1 MKRRLLLLTVL
12 LAASVAR
19 ADQNPD
25 RVPRDWRIKYERN
38 PVATFVRIDADKVVL
53 RLADGALRDVPLWM
67 LEGRELAYLQR
78 QRCALPGNLRAADVP
93 PGRNLLIDLSADR
106 LPQGE
111 LRQWDNAGALG
122 GAFRP
127 LATPPAVAEV
137 RGRKAVKFEY
147 GPAIVA
153 MDLNALVAD
162 FRAPPQLGGAGAFSV
177 AAWLYNPGVPQ
188 EVETFL
194 SWHALG
200 GDDGTDLRFGKRGGQ
215 SFLKGAYCGP
225 MGTAGFPGDD
235 LGKANSWHHVAHVF
249 TGGPDGQ
256 MRLYI
261 DGRLVGTTK
270 LDRVVRIR
278 PATAVTAAAATMN
291 GEVITREDKEARVRF
306 FIGRRD
312 GHYWPRVYPEETDRW
327 NKLVEIARRGAGPVS
342 APVDGLQPD
351 TEYVYR
357 IQVYVD
363 DDHVYW
369 SDGPR
374 RFRTGSAAGAPGK
387 ALDPEEVRY
396 VFLGSSWGS
405 TWDWATSP
413 RYFFTGAMASLRLYD
428 YALTEEEVRGLCGAA
443 AEVGAAEAPAA
454 PGGGAADPSP
464 ADGARDA
471 AVQTTYF
478 TWKPGPQAQEQVF
491 YLDADRRAVEQGAAR
506 HVVRRGGKDH
516 DAALPVE
523 NLEFGRTY
531 YWRIET
537 RSGEGRPPAPGQV
550 WSFTVEDF
558 VQPEDD
564 GIVSEPFPK
573 GVRQRGRIT
582 KLMECGGQPII
593 AAADTP
599 DLAMQRA
606 RRTCLKVLEKRPDL
620 AYRLAVSN
628 TAGSLTNKTELGW
641 TELVCNTY
649 GDTRNMMLD
658 QNFYGGQNML
668 MHEMGHQLH
677 MNGMSQLSLDFDHR
691 LHETWL
697 ASMKTLK
704 YLGHYGS
711 NNMWEF
717 IACAANRWINDGD
730 ERDEVYPRDRLR
742 QDDPALYFL
751 LNEYWSGDR
760 RIELS
765 AVEGVDADADGAVL
779 AWQNL
784 GGVEYWGRKGWS
796 RYPGTVGS
804 FKPVGKP
811 VPATVGGVAAVRFSG
826 RDGFVWDARTRPEMG
841 GSHEWSVEL
850 WAFRPEPAAAD
861 EVLLSWGENADR
873 GARML
878 WGKSGAAY
886 DHGRAGRGA
895 WHAKPPA
902 GAWQHLVFAYEGGG
916 LRGGPGLY
924 RVYVNGRLDT
934 QERLA
939 LDLEAGVPVVIGG
952 VWSGGQL
959 TGGFTGALAHV
970 RVYDYDMDPI
980 QVAEHYEH
988 ERPWFVR
995 QEVAVAGRLLV
1006 DLDARRL
1013 ETCPVYDHRPLYPEG
1028 LNRPWLRSWANRGTV
1043 GGKVH
1048 NNVWRESGSTPLPR
1062 TVDGV
1067 QGIGFSGKDYMAS
1080 SFPLDQA
1087 GTVEVWACRGAGGE
1101 EGTLL
1106 ELGDCRIRA
1115 GLLPKEGWH
1124 HVAAVKADAGTV
1136 LYVDGRRAG
1145 TPAPA
1150 AAPLPASGAQRIYLG
1165 AHWDG
1170 WRWTDRFAGTI
1181 AQVRVH
1187 SGRLGPEAIERN
1199 CRKKGLAR
1207 PASPGVVARQPA
1219 VLDLDAAS
1227 LAEGKVERWTS
1238 RGSAGGDFV
1247 PGRAGLL
1254 PAPVVRTQ
1262 DGRKGA
1268 DFRGAKYLRADFPL
1282 PEGAAGDGD
1291 FAVSVRVYDPKTWQ
1305 PDVGTL
1311 VSIGAR
1317 PGGALEFGLDQE
1329 GRKGAFRCHG
1339 GAEVGFEAGDPSGP
1353 AWHEI
1358 TWTYAKGGGGS
1369 LRVYIDGRRTTTKP
1383 LALRAPTDR
1392 RLALGCTFVPDGRAD
1407 NFCGIISAVRL
1418 YDAALA
1424 DEEAVALATGKG
1436 RPPDAGR
1443 LLVSLEEKDLAEG
1456 PLIRWPNRGRLGG
1469 AMALDPEPDRRP
1481 VAGTV
1486 AGRPAVTF
1494 DGKATVLQS
1503 AAPTPAAVTG
1513 AGPLTIEA
1521 WVYGAPARPVETIFS
1536 LAPEAAKKTFADWR
1550 GNGAVECNCGTGGR
1564 GEPSAFANGTDG
1576 FNTAWEG
1583 PPPAPGRWHHLA
1595 WVYSGG
1601 MFGTLAVYVD
1611 GEVRAGKEHLS
1622 LGTYAGFPMF
1632 LGAGWNTEKGPK
1644 SVFSGSI
1651 SRLKVYDYAR
1661 TPEEIREAARP

>member
-1 MKRRLLLLTVL
+1 MRRLLLPLLLV
-12 LAASVAR
+12 LAASAVR

-38 PVATFVRIDADKVVL
+38 PVATFVRIDAGNVVL

-78 QRCALPGNLRAADVP
+78 QRCVFPGKLRTPAVP

-106 LPQGE
+106 LPAGE

-127 LATPPAVAEV
+127 LVTPPVVADV
-137 RGRKAVKFEY
+137 AGRKAVQFAY

-153 MDLNALVAD
+153 MDLNTLVAD
-162 FRAPPQLGGAGAFSV
+162 FRAPPQLGDAGAFSV

-194 SWHALG
+194 AWHTLG
-200 GDDGTDLRFGKRGGQ
+200 GDDGTDVRYGKRGGQ

-235 LGKANSWHHVAHVF
+235 LGKANAWHHVAHVF
-249 TGGPDGQ
+249 TGGPEGQ
-256 MRLYI
+256 VRLYI
-261 DGRLVGTTK
+261 DGRLVAATAF
-270 LDRVVRIR
+270 DRVVRMR
-278 PATAVTAAAATMN
+278 PATGITATGATLN
-291 GEVITREDKEARVRF
+291 GEVLTHEEAEAPVRF
-306 FIGRRD
+306 FLGRRD
-312 GHYWPRVYPEETDRW
+312 GHYWARVYPEEPDRW
-327 NKLVEIARRGAGPVS
+327 NRLVEIARSGAGAVSTPVE
-342 APVDGLQPD
+342 GLLPD

-387 ALDPEEVRY
+387 ALDPDADRY

-413 RYFFTGAMASLRLYD
+413 RYFFTGAMASLKLYD
-428 YALTEEEVRGLCGAA
+428 YALTQEEVRDLCGPAA
-443 AEVGAAEAPAA
+443 AAGPVAEAPPAPAGQAA
-454 PGGGAADPSP
+454 EPVP
-464 ADGARDA
+464 ADGAQG
-471 AVQTTYF
+471 VNVHTTYF
-478 TWKPGPQAQEQVF
+478 TWKPGPQAGEQVF
-491 YLDADRRAVEQGAAR
+491 YLDADRAAVEQGAAR
-506 HVVRRGGKDH
+506 HTVRRGGKDR
-516 DAALPVE
+516 DVALPIE
-523 NLEFGRTY
+523 NLAFGRTY
-531 YWRIET
+531 YWRVET
-537 RSGEGRPPAPGQV
+537 RGGDGRPVARGQV
-550 WSFTVEDF
+550 WSFATEDF
-558 VQPEDD
+558 VRPEDD

-573 GVRQRGRIT
+573 GVRQWGRIT
-582 KLMECGGQPII
+582 KSMECGGQPII

-628 TAGSLTNKTELGW
+628 TAGSLTNETELGW

-649 GDTRNMMLD
+649 GATRNMMLD
-658 QNFYGGQNML
+658 PNFYGNQNML

-677 MNGMSQLSLDFDHR
+677 MNGMSQLALDFDHR

-765 AVEGVDADADGAVL
+765 AVEGVEADADGAVR
-779 AWQNL
+779 AWRNL
-784 GGVEYWGRKGWS
+784 GGGEYWGRQGWS
-796 RYPGTVGS
+796 HYPGTVGS

-811 VPATVGGVAAVRFSG
+811 VLATVGGVAAVQFSG
-826 RDGFVWDARTRPEMG
+826 RDAFVWDARVRPEMG
-841 GSHEWSVEL
+841 GDHEWSVEL
-850 WAFRPEPAAAD
+850 WAFRSEPATAD
-861 EVLLSWGENADR
+861 EVLLGWGDGTDR
-873 GARML
+873 GVRLL
-878 WGKSGAAY
+878 WGKSDAAY
-886 DHGRAGRGA
+886 DHGRAGRVA
-895 WHAKPPA
+895 WHTKPPA
-902 GAWQHLVFAYEGGG
+902 GAWQHLVFVYEGGG

-924 RVYVNGRLDT
+924 RVYVNGSLDT
-934 QERLA
+934 EERLA
-939 LDLEAGVPVVIGG
+939 LDLEAGVPVVVGG
-952 VWSGGQL
+952 AWNGGRVEA
-959 TGGFTGALAHV
+959 GFTGALAHV
-970 RVYDYDMDPI
+970 RVYDYDMHPL
-980 QVAEHYEH
+980 QVAAHYQE
-988 ERPWFVR
+988 ERPWYVR
-995 QEVAVAGRLLV
+995 EELAVAGRLLV

-1013 ETCPVYDHRPLYPEG
+1013 QACPVYDHRPLYPES
-1028 LNRPWLRSWANRGTV
+1028 LSRPWVRSWANRGTM

-1062 TVDGV
+1062 AVGGV
-1067 QGIGFSGKDYMAS
+1067 RGIGFSGKDYMAS
-1080 SFPLDQA
+1080 SFSLGPI
-1087 GTVEVWACRGAGGE
+1087 GTIEAWACRDASAE
-1101 EGTLL
+1101 DGTLL
-1106 ELGDCRIRA
+1106 ELGDCRLRA

-1124 HVAAVKADAGTV
+1124 HLAAVRTDTGTV
-1136 LYVDGRRAG
+1136 LYVDGQR
-1145 TPAPA
+1145 A
-1150 AAPLPASGAQRIYLG
+1150 AAPGPASDAQRLHLG

-1187 SGRLGPEAIERN
+1187 SGRLGPEEIDRN
-1199 CRKKGLAR
+1199 RRATDPAR
-1207 PASPGVVARQPA
+1207 APAPGPVVRGPA

-1227 LAEGKVERWTS
+1227 LPEGKVERWTN
-1238 RGSAGGDFV
+1238 RGAAGGEFV
-1247 PGRAGLL
+1247 PGLVGLL
-1254 PAPVVRTQ
+1254 PAPVVRVQ
-1262 DGRKGA
+1262 GGRKGA

-1291 FAVSVRVYDPKTWQ
+1291 FTLSVRLYDPKTWQ
-1305 PDVGTL
+1305 PDVGVL

-1317 PGGALEFGLDQE
+1317 PDRALEFGLDQD
-1329 GRKGAFRCHG
+1329 GRKGAFRCPG
-1339 GAEVGFEAGDPSGP
+1339 QAEVGFEAGDPSGL

-1358 TWTYAKGGGGS
+1358 TWTYAKGGGS
-1369 LRVYIDGRRTTTKP
+1369 LRIYIDGRLTTTAS
-1383 LALRAPTDR
+1383 LALRAPPDR
-1392 RLALGCTFVPDGRAD
+1392 RLALGCTFGPDGRAD
-1407 NFCGIISAVRL
+1407 SFCGLISAVRL
-1418 YDAALA
+1418 YDTALA
-1424 DEEAVALATGKG
+1424 DQEVGALATGKG
-1436 RPPDAGR
+1436 NLPDAGR

-1456 PLIRWPNRGRLGG
+1456 SLGRWPNRSRLGG
-1469 AMALDPEPDRRP
+1469 AMVLEPEPDRRP
-1481 VAGTV
+1481 VAGIV
-1486 AGRPAVTF
+1486 AGRAAVTF

-1503 AAPTPAAVTG
+1503 TMPTPAAVTG
-1513 AGPLTIEA
+1513 SGPLTVEA
-1521 WVYGAPARPVETIFS
+1521 WVYSPSPRPVETVFS

-1550 GNGAVECNCGTGGR
+1550 GNGAVECNYGTAGR
-1564 GEPSAFANGTDG
+1564 GAPSAFANGTDG
-1576 FNTAWEG
+1576 FDTAWEG
-1583 PPPAPGRWHHLA
+1583 APPAPDRWHHLA

-1601 MFGTLAVYVD
+1601 MFGTLTLYVD
-1611 GEVRAGKEHLS
+1611 GEVRARREHLS

-1632 LGAGWNTEKGPK
+1632 LGAGWNTAKGPRNA
-1644 SVFSGSI
+1644 FSGSVA
-1651 SRLKVYDYAR
+1651 RLTVYDCAR
-1661 TPEEIREAARP
+1661 TADEVRRAASP